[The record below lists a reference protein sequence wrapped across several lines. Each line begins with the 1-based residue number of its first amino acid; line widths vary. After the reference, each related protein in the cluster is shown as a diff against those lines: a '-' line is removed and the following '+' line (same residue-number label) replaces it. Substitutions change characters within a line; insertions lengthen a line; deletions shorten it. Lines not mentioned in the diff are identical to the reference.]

1 MQRLEGFKLPK
12 LFKIGGYI
20 VYFWSNEDGEPIH
33 VHISEGKPMPNA
45 TKIWLTK
52 TGGCIVAN
60 NGSKIPLKDLNK
72 LLEVIS
78 AQFFIICA
86 KWKEFF
92 VTDTIKFYC

>member
-1 MQRLEGFKLPK
+1 MPK
-12 LFKIGGYI
+12 LFTIGGYI

-33 VHISEGKPMPNA
+33 VHISERKPTPNA